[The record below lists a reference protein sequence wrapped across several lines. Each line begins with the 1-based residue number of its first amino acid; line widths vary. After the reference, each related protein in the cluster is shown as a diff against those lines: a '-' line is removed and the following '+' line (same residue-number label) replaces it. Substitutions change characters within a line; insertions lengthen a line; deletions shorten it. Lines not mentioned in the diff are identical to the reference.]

1 MIAQPSFT
9 GLAGRFKDAVE
20 RHGPRPALELNDR
33 QISYTELGGI
43 VGSLAQKLAIVSDS
57 TGPIALFMRRGL
69 AAYAG
74 ILAAWMTE
82 RTCVPLNPKFPG
94 KRTRQMLEVSGS
106 EVLLVDED
114 CKSSL
119 AEVLDGLA
127 QPLTIYCPEGG
138 SWSDLPDRFPDHRFV
153 SSGRPLEHYAP
164 LQVPDLDPQ
173 APAVIVFTSGSTGV
187 PKGVPTSHRNLDEYI
202 RNIGSLL
209 GLVEKDRVS
218 QAYDLTFDPVI
229 HDLFTCWTAG
239 ACLVFIPD
247 NSVMAPAKIIREKN
261 LTVWF
266 SVPSVIGFMRRMG
279 LLKPGAFPSL
289 RRSLFCGEPLPADSV
304 LAWRKAA
311 PSSTVENLYGPT
323 ETTVILT
330 RYKWM
335 DGLSANQ
342 CVNGITPIGWPL
354 PGQQARVCD
363 AEGRAVPTGQ
373 SGELYL
379 AGPQVVGRY
388 WRDEDL
394 SGRKFV
400 RLANTGGELWYR
412 TGDLARQDETG
423 CLYFLGR
430 IDDQVKVRGYRIELQ
445 EVDFVLRRIVQDD
458 QATTVA
464 WPVRDGHAEGLVA
477 FVRSSVQIGE
487 HEILDRIRKA
497 LPEYMVPRKIQEVP
511 DLPLNANGKIDR
523 RKLVSMLKEECHAHA

>member
-1 MIAQPSFT
+1 MNTRPSFT
-9 GLAGRFKDAVE
+9 GLAGRFKDAVD
-20 RHGPRPALELNDR
+20 RFGPRPALDLNGR
-33 QISYTELGGI
+33 KFTYTELGGV
-43 VGSLAQKLAIVSDS
+43 VGALARNLASVSAS
-57 TGPIALFMRRGL
+57 VGPVAIFARRGL

-74 ILAAWMTE
+74 ILAAWITGK
-82 RTCVPLNPKFPG
+82 TCVPLNPKFPG

-127 QPLTIYCPEGG
+127 RPLTIYGPEGG
-138 SWSDLPDRFPDHRFV
+138 PWSDLPDRFPTHRFV
-153 SSGRPLEHYAP
+153 TFGRPLENSAP
-164 LQVPDLDPQ
+164 LQVPELDPQ
-173 APAVIVFTSGSTGV
+173 APALIVFTSGSTGV
-187 PKGVPTSHRNLDEYI
+187 PKGVPTSHHNLDEYI
-202 RNIGSLL
+202 RNIGSLI
-209 GLVEKDRVS
+209 GLVENDRVS

-239 ACLVFIPD
+239 ACLVLVPD
-247 NSVMAPAKIIREKN
+247 NSVMAPAKIIREKY

-279 LLKPGAFPSL
+279 LLKPGAFPTL
-289 RRSLFCGEPLPADSV
+289 RRSLFCGEPLPAESV

-335 DGLSANQ
+335 DGLSASQ
-342 CVNGITPIGWPL
+342 CVNGLTPIGWPL
-354 PGQQARVCD
+354 PEQQARVCD

-373 SGELYL
+373 CGELYL

-388 WRDEDL
+388 WQDEEL
-394 SGRKFV
+394 TTRKFV
-400 RLANTGGELWYR
+400 RLADTGGELWYR

-464 WPVRDGHAEGLVA
+464 WPLRDGHAEGLVA
-477 FVRSSVQIGE
+477 FVRSSVRTGE
-487 HEILDRIRKA
+487 QEILDRMREA
-497 LPEYMVPRKIQEVP
+497 LPEYMVPRKIRQVP
-511 DLPLNANGKIDR
+511 DFPLNANGKIDR
-523 RKLVSMLKEECHAHA
+523 RKLVSMLKEECHVHA